1 MLGGGSASTSLVE
14 LRSKGR
20 AGAGGFG
27 YGSHTLRLAREDRLA
42 GVCVACLVGM
52 WDDRRPVRLHKNA
65 KIELIKS
72 VPLFSRCTKRE
83 LAALA
88 LEADEVIL
96 PEGTVLTRQ
105 GASGRQ
111 FIVIVEGAAVVK
123 KNGRTINRLGRG
135 DFLGEIALI
144 SGAPRTATVAT
155 TAQTQMLVLT
165 DRAFRRVTK
174 EMPSVQGSVLEALS
188 ERLQADAL

>member
-1 MLGGGSASTSLVE
+1 
-14 LRSKGR
+14 
-20 AGAGGFG
+20 
-27 YGSHTLRLAREDRLA
+27 
-42 GVCVACLVGM
+42 M
-52 WDDRRPVRLHKNA
+52 WDDLRPVRLHKTA

-96 PEGTVLTRQ
+96 PEGTVLTKQ
-105 GASGRQ
+105 GASGRE

-123 KNGRTINRLGRG
+123 KNGRTINRLGAG

-155 TAQTQMLVLT
+155 TAQTRMLVLT